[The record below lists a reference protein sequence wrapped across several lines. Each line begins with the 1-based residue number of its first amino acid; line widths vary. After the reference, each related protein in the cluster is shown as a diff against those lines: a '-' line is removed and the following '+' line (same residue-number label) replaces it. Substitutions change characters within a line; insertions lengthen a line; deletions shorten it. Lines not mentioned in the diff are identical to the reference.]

1 MTSLRAFA
9 AAALVALAACSG
21 PLVGGTVDENRLC
34 LLMKSQT
41 VPGAPPAVSAVL
53 GAQEVTLEATLDLG
67 SKIPGL
73 DRPDAVTGEIR
84 LLSLTALADPPSTDL
99 GGVDTAE
106 VSIVDAAGAATQVM
120 HYARPA
126 GTTTTSSLAMTQD
139 ANPNLLPELQGGALR
154 YRITFKGV
162 PPPTAWTADV
172 ETCFSAH
179 LTLDALKLM
188 K

>member
-1 MTSLRAFA
+1 MR
-9 AAALVALAACSG
+9 
-21 PLVGGTVDENRLC
+21 
-34 LLMKSQT
+34 SQT
-41 VPGAPPAVSAVL
+41 VPGAPPAAAAL
-53 GAQEVTLEATLDLG
+53 GAQEVTLEASLDLG

-73 DRPDAVTGEIR
+73 DRPDAVTGDLR

-99 GGVDTAE
+99 GGVETAD
-106 VSIVDAAGAATQVM
+106 VAIVDAAGVTTQVM

-126 GTTTTSSLAMTQD
+126 GTTTTSTLAMTQD
-139 ANPNLLPELQGGALR
+139 ADPNLLPVLQGGALR

-172 ETCFSAH
+172 ETCLAAH
-179 LTLDALKLM
+179 LTLDALKLT